1 MTTGEISADP
11 GIETAGLGHRMS
23 RLEGA
28 YEHLATKAD
37 LKDLELRLTLR
48 MLSIVGAAT
57 GLIIAVDRLWT

>member
-1 MTTGEISADP
+1 M
-11 GIETAGLGHRMS
+11 TAGEMHAESEFDTARLGNRMS

-48 MLSIVGAAT
+48 ILSIVGAAT

>member
-1 MTTGEISADP
+1 MTAGEISADP
-11 GIETAGLGHRMS
+11 AIETTKLGHRMS

-48 MLSIVGAAT
+48 VLSIVGAAT
-57 GLIIAVDRLWT
+57 GLIIAVDRLWS